1 MKCPHCG
8 EAISSISCQ
17 SCGGG
22 IPEKSLFCCWCG
34 HPIKKEEPVDV
45 ESFERIPCH
54 DGTCIG
60 IVNEKGVCNICGKPY
75 TGNTA

>member
-17 SCGGG
+17 NCGGEL
-22 IPEKSLFCCWCG
+22 PEKSLFCCWCG
-34 HPIKKEEPVDV
+34 NPVKKEERID
-45 ESFERIPCH
+45 SSERIPCI

-60 IVNEKGVCNICGKPY
+60 VINEKGVCNICGKPY
-75 TGNTA
+75 AGNPL

>member
-8 EAISSISCQ
+8 EVIPSNSCS
-17 SCGGG
+17 SCGGE

-34 HPIKKEEPVDV
+34 KPAKKEESVD
-45 ESFERIPCH
+45 SSERIPCR

-60 IVNEKGVCNICGKPY
+60 TVNEKGVCNVCGKPY
-75 TGNTA
+75 AGNPV